1 MSRLKQKP
9 DTVWYKVH
17 FLYRAADGSEH
28 RETREFWDQPAYKN
42 WINKHSSIKAMTGYY
57 PNHKTVDMKLKQYI
71 VYEHKQTV
79 IENNHI

>member
-17 FLYRAADGSEH
+17 FLYRAADGSER
-28 RETREFWDQPAYKN
+28 RETREFQDELAYKD
-42 WINKHSSIKAMTGYY
+42 WINRRSNIRAAVGYY
-57 PNHKTVDMKLKQYI
+57 PNYKLIDMSLKQYI